1 MPAER
6 VGLMLAYSHGVNSLA
21 RGGRMSKSLSEL
33 GRRERQIMDIV
44 VRRGRAT
51 AAEVLGDLPDPPSYS
66 SVRGMLRLL
75 EEKGF
80 VSHEWEG
87 PRYVHLPGNPSRLR
101 RDAVRHF
108 VKTFFNDSTES
119 AVVGL
124 LGHSGRSL
132 TREQLDRLGALIE
145 QAKRARDE

>member
-1 MPAER
+1 M
-6 VGLMLAYSHGVNSLA
+6 V
-21 RGGRMSKSLSEL
+21 KSLSEL

-51 AAEVLGDLPDPPSYS
+51 AADVLADLPDPPSYS

-75 EEKGF
+75 EDKGY

-87 PRYVHLPGNPSRLR
+87 PRYVYLPGEPARLR
-101 RDAVRHF
+101 HDAVRHL

-119 AVVGL
+119 AVVAL
-124 LGHSGRSL
+124 LGPHGNSL
-132 TREQLDRLGALIE
+132 TREQLDRLGDLIE
-145 QAKRARDE
+145 QAKKRGGRK